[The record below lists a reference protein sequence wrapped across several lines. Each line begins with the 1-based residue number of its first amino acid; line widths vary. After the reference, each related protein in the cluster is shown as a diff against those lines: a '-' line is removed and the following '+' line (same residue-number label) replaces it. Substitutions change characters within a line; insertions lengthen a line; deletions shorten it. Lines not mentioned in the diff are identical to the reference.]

1 MHFGGQFVSPTELP
15 NKVWFLLTRILIKWI
30 REGGVAG
37 TTLLHLVRKLK
48 KGWSLTSTTM
58 PKIIV
63 ASSANFL
70 GLNYSLREAAL

>member
-1 MHFGGQFVSPTELP
+1 MHFGGQFVSSPELP
-15 NKVWFLLTRILIKWI
+15 HKIWLLLTQILIKWI

-37 TTLLHLVRKLK
+37 TTPLHLVRKLK

-70 GLNYSLREAAL
+70 GLNYSLRETAL

>member
-1 MHFGGQFVSPTELP
+1 MDKG
-15 NKVWFLLTRILIKWI
+15 
-30 REGGVAG
+30 GGVAV

-70 GLNYSLREAAL
+70 GLNCSLREAAFCD